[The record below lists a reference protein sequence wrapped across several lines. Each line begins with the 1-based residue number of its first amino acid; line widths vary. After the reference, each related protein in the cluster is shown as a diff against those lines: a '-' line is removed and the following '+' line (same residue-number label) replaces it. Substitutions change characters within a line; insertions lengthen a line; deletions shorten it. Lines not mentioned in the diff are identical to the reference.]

1 MRKTARMTMTQH
13 FTELRRR
20 ILWTFAVF
28 VLALVAGWYVAPWL
42 QRVLTA
48 PLFDVWP
55 DGELLYTGLTDGLM
69 IRFSLAVLF
78 GLFVTIPF
86 ALWQVWAFVRP
97 GLHKK
102 EQRIIWPVLVA
113 SPILFLIGAAFAFYV
128 LFPFVFGF
136 FIELN
141 ESAPV
146 PSVVLPA
153 ATHYLAFAVGM
164 LKIFGVAFQ
173 LPLVLVLLNR
183 IGVLSRSWAIKMRRY
198 VIVLIAVIAAVL
210 TPPDVVSQIVLGVP
224 MWLLFEI
231 SILFMRKDNI
241 NENR

>member
-20 ILWTFAVF
+20 ILWTIAVF

-42 QRVLTA
+42 QWVLTA

-153 ATHYLAFAVGM
+153 ATNYLAFAVGM